1 MAHTRINL
9 GSLKAFE
16 AAARALSLTRAAEEL
31 NVTQAAVSQQVRQLE
46 SQLGVELFRRLPR
59 GLALTDEALGLLPA
73 IQQAFDCIEG
83 ALDRVG
89 GGSAGEVVHVGAV
102 GTFACGWLLPRLAEF
117 ARRHPGVDVRLST
130 HNNRVDPAGEG
141 LDYAI
146 RYGRGTW
153 PGMESRFLMAAPVAP
168 LCTPAIAAQLRS
180 PSDLARCA
188 LLRSYF
194 VDDWR
199 LWFEAAQLAPP
210 GPINGPMF
218 DSSLTMVQCALQGHG
233 VALAPPAMFAPELA
247 EGRLVQPFAI
257 ELDAGGYWLTR
268 LALKP
273 AGAGAR
279 AFADWLERECG
290 ADAVPMQN
298 DSGD

>member
-9 GSLKAFE
+9 GSLKVFE

-46 SQLGVELFRRLPR
+46 AQLGVELFRRLPR
-59 GLALTDEALGLLPA
+59 GLALTDEGLALLPVL
-73 IQQAFDCIEG
+73 QEAFDRIDG

-89 GGSAGEVVHVGAV
+89 DGLAREVVHVGAV
-102 GTFACGWLLPRLAEF
+102 GTFASGWLLPRLAEF
-117 ARRHPGVDVRLST
+117 MRRHAAVDVRVST

-146 RYGRGTW
+146 RYGRGNW
-153 PGMESRFLMAAPVAP
+153 PGMESRFLMPAPLAP
-168 LCTPAIAAQLRS
+168 LCTPSLAAQLRG
-180 PSDLARCA
+180 PADLSRFP

-199 LWFEAAQLAPP
+199 LWFEAAQVVPNGP
-210 GPINGPMF
+210 VNGPIF
-218 DSSLTMVQCALQGHG
+218 DSSLTMVQCALQGLG
-233 VALAPPAMFAPELA
+233 IALAPPAMFERELA
-247 EGRLVQPFAI
+247 EGRLLQPF
-257 ELDAGGYWLTR
+257 EPTLDAGGYWLTR

-273 AGAGAR
+273 ASAGAT
-279 AFADWLERECG
+279 AFAAWLEGEC
-290 ADAVPMQN
+290 ARQA
-298 DSGD
+298 GDTR